1 MYPWKKKTSFSALLF
16 SQTHLEKLEQSVS
29 VLFVSLHNRYAVD
42 ETVTFLAQRVL
53 FWISEF
59 CLCLLTLTTE
69 KNENDFWKFML
80 TFKCLYK
87 MLTVHSYIMNNSPC
101 DLISIID
108 NALMFIIIRFRAW
121 IQQKY
126 LALRFVTIFEDMF
139 FTIPKAFLV
148 FITTRK
154 VDNMLK
160 KYIAV
165 YCSLLT
171 KISTITPRP
180 IILLLFSADSR

>member
-1 MYPWKKKTSFSALLF
+1 MKKKKNASFSALLF

-29 VLFVSLHNRYAVD
+29 ALFVSLHNRYAVD

-53 FWISEF
+53 FWISEI

-108 NALMFIIIRFRAW
+108 NALLFTIIRFRAW
-121 IQQKY
+121 IQQKC
-126 LALRFVTIFEDMF
+126 LALRFVTISEDMF
-139 FTIPKAFLV
+139 
-148 FITTRK
+148 
-154 VDNMLK
+154 
-160 KYIAV
+160 
-165 YCSLLT
+165 
-171 KISTITPRP
+171 
-180 IILLLFSADSR
+180 LLFQKHFWFLYNSKSRQRVKKIYCCILFTLNKDLNHYT

>member
-1 MYPWKKKTSFSALLF
+1 MF
-16 SQTHLEKLEQSVS
+16 SQTHLEKLEQAVS

-42 ETVTFLAQRVL
+42 ETVKFLAQRVL

-121 IQQKY
+121 IPQKY
-126 LALRFVTIFEDMF
+126 LALRFVTIFKDMF

-160 KYIAV
+160 KYCCILFTLNKDLND
-165 YCSLLT
+165 YT
-171 KISTITPRP
+171 KTYYF
-180 IILLLFSADSR
+180 IIVFSWQQVGTFPKV

>member
-1 MYPWKKKTSFSALLF
+1 MK
-16 SQTHLEKLEQSVS
+16 
-29 VLFVSLHNRYAVD
+29 
-42 ETVTFLAQRVL
+42 TVTFLGQRAL

-108 NALMFIIIRFRAW
+108 NALIFIIIRFRAW

-126 LALRFVTIFEDMF
+126 LALRFVTIFEVHPWICF
-139 FTIPKAFLV
+139 FSIPKAFLV

-154 VDNMLK
+154 VDMLK
-160 KYIAV
+160 KIY
-165 YCSLLT
+165 YCILFTLNKDLNDYT
-171 KISTITPRP
+171 KTYYF
-180 IILLLFSADSR
+180 IIVFSWQ